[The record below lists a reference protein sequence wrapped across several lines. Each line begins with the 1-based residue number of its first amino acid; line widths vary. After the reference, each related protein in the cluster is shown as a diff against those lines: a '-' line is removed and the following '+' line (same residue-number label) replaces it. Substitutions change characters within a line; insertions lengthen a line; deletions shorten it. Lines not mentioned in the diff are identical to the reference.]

1 MKKKLKIRE
10 AIRKNYAEV
19 AKEGSVGGCC
29 SGGCSCEGTPTD
41 AAEASLRI
49 GYSKG
54 DLENV
59 PRQANMGLGCGN
71 PIAIASIKKGDTVL
85 DLGSGGG
92 FDCFIAARQ
101 VGETGLVIGV
111 DMTPE
116 MVNLART
123 NALNGGYSNVEFRL
137 GKLSTCLLLII
148 LLTLSYQIV

>member
-1 MKKKLKIRE
+1 MFLVKPIW
-10 AIRKNYAEV
+10 
-19 AKEGSVGGCC
+19 
-29 SGGCSCEGTPTD
+29 D
-41 AAEASLRI
+41 WAAVTYC
-49 GYSKG
+49 YSI
-54 DLENV
+54 D
-59 PRQANMGLGCGN
+59 
-71 PIAIASIKKGDTVL
+71 KKGDTVL

-116 MVNLART
+116 MVNART